1 MTDESLDGAGLDQ
14 VRAVMDAAEDV
25 QLPDD
30 MAGGHDDAPH
40 DDAPDDIIPD
50 DYAPPPPPPDDG
62 AGSDEPA
69 HPVEECSRQPL
80 NDIGNGHR
88 FRIHFGRDILFVSQV
103 GWFVWDGARWKRDPE
118 ISRDC
123 SPLIRSRAHNM
134 SALIEQ
140 EVDFLQPS
148 KRDRQ
153 LLTEERELRK
163 RRVEIEAIPA
173 YAGDETLIAELDQI
187 GSRLRTIDGALKTHK
202 SLIGRRMTH
211 AKNAG
216 NSGPMSNAINEARVM
231 LAHAVDDMDCG
242 DLDVNTLS
250 GVLRFRRIAGDPAEG
265 MSPMAEVEL
274 IPHDRAQLLTK
285 VMPVEYDEAA
295 TCPRFDTF
303 LQQIQPNI
311 EMRQFLKRWFGL
323 SMSGLDI
330 QKLAFFHGGGANGKS
345 VLVDLMARMM
355 GDYAATAKI
364 ESLTGK
370 NKKSG
375 SDSQPDLIPLIG
387 ARMVR
392 TSEPEEGE
400 RLQEGLVKALTGGE
414 PMMVRALYT
423 DMITFQP
430 IFKLTISGNHLPD
443 IRGGDD
449 GIWRRLML
457 VTFPV
462 QIAEKNRIPK
472 KELDEILWAERAGI
486 FNWLVAGLLDY
497 LQGGLREPEGVRA
510 ATEGYRKDSDPI
522 GTFLA
527 DATVVTGYER
537 DFMTARELMD
547 AFNFW
552 IEERGE
558 TRWSPRTVSLRLK
571 AKADVWRHPD
581 TQKTFSPGK
590 SGVTGYRGIRLS
602 EEFGTR
608 LRAAEAQNSQSGW
621 GGPR

>member
-1 MTDESLDGAGLDQ
+1 MTDDRDDGAIDQ
-14 VRAVMDAAEDV
+14 VRAVMGNAEEVDLPEGMGPDA
-25 QLPDD
+25 
-30 MAGGHDDAPH
+30 DAL
-40 DDAPDDIIPD
+40 D
-50 DYAPPPPPPDDG
+50 DYPEDYTPPPPPPEDRG
-62 AGSDEPA
+62 PGEDEPED
-69 HPVEECSRQPL
+69 PVSQCSRQPL

-88 FRIHFGRDILFVSQV
+88 FRIHFGENIRFVSQV
-103 GWFVWDGARWKRDPE
+103 GWFVWDETRWKRDPE

-123 SPLIRSRAHNM
+123 SPLIRGRAHQM
-134 SALIEQ
+134 SGLIEK
-140 EVDFLQPS
+140 ENDWLQPS
-148 KRDRQ
+148 KRDRR
-153 LLTEERELRK
+153 LLAKERELRK
-163 RRVEIEAIPA
+163 RRSEIEADPGHS
-173 YAGDETLIAELDQI
+173 GDEALMTELGHIASQ
-187 GSRLRTIDGALKTHK
+187 LRSIDAALKTHK
-202 SLIGRRMTH
+202 SLIGRRLTH

-216 NSGPMSNAINEARVM
+216 NSGPMTNMINEARVM
-231 LAHAVDDMDCG
+231 LAQAVDDMDKG

-250 GVLRFRRIAGDPAEG
+250 GVLRFKRIPGDPENG
-265 MSPMAEVEL
+265 MSPMSDVEL
-274 IPHDRAQLLTK
+274 VPHDRAQLLTK
-285 VMPVEYDEAA
+285 VMPVEFDPEAK
-295 TCPRFDTF
+295 CPRFDEF

-311 EMRQFLKRWFGL
+311 EMRRFLQRWFGL

-355 GDYAATAKI
+355 GDYATTAKI

-457 VTFPV
+457 VNFPV
-462 QIAEKNRIPK
+462 QIAEKKRIAK
-472 KELDEILWAERAGI
+472 KELDNILWQERAGI
-486 FNWLVAGLLDY
+486 LNWLVQGLLDY
-497 LQGGLREPEGVRA
+497 LEGGLREPDDVMA
-510 ATEGYRKDSDPI
+510 ATESYRKDSDPI

-527 DATVVTGYER
+527 DATVVSGYER

-571 AKADVWRHPD
+571 AKAEVWRHPD
-581 TQKTFSPGK
+581 NQKTFAPGK

-602 EEFGTR
+602 DEFQTR
-608 LRAAEAQNSQSGW
+608 KRAAEVQDSQSGW
-621 GGPR
+621 SGPR

>member
-1 MTDESLDGAGLDQ
+1 MTDKLDE
-14 VRAVMDAAEDV
+14 VRAVMGGAEDID
-25 QLPDD
+25 LPDG
-30 MAGGHDDAPH
+30 MSAGADDAQ
-40 DDAPDDIIPD
+40 D
-50 DYAPPPPPPDDG
+50 DYPEDWTPPPPPPEDG
-62 AGSDEPA
+62 SSADEPE
-69 HPVEECSRQPL
+69 HPVSIASRQPL
-80 NDIGNGHR
+80 SDIGNGHR
-88 FRIHFGRDILFVSQV
+88 FRIHFGENILFVSQV

-123 SPLIRSRAHNM
+123 SPLIRGRAHGM
-134 SALIEQ
+134 YKLIEQ
-140 EVDFLQPS
+140 EIDFIQPS
-148 KRDRQ
+148 DRDRQ
-153 LLTEERELRK
+153 LLTEEREMRI
-163 RRVEIEAIPA
+163 RRREIEKTPG
-173 YAGDETLIAELDQI
+173 YAADEALVSELDSI
-187 GSRLRTIDGALKTHK
+187 AARLRGLESALKSHK
-202 SLIGRRMTH
+202 TLVARRLTH

-216 NSGPMSNAINEARVM
+216 NSGPMSNMINEARVM
-231 LAHAVDDMDCG
+231 LAHAVDEMDKG

-250 GVLRFRRIAGDPAEG
+250 GVLRFRRVAGDPKEG
-265 MSPMAEVEL
+265 MSPMADFEL

-285 VMPVEYDEAA
+285 VMPVEYDPKAL
-295 TCPRFDTF
+295 CPRFDAF

-311 EMRQFLKRWFGL
+311 EMRRFLQRWFGL

-345 VLVDLMARMM
+345 VMVDLMARLM

-462 QIAEKNRIPK
+462 QIPEKKRIPK
-472 KELDEILWAERAGI
+472 KELDDILWAERSGI
-486 FNWLVAGLLDY
+486 LNWLIAGLVDY
-497 LQGGLREPEGVRA
+497 LEGGLREPEEVMA

-522 GTFLA
+522 GTFLG
-527 DATVVTGYER
+527 DATVVTGYEG
-537 DFMTARELMD
+537 DFMSGKELME

-558 TRWSPRTVSLRLK
+558 TRWGPRTVSMRLRG
-571 AKADVWRHPD
+571 KADAWRHPE
-581 TQKTFSPGK
+581 TNKTFSPAK
-590 SGVTGYRGIRLS
+590 SGVTGYRGIRLTDAFAS
-602 EEFGTR
+602 R
-608 LRAAEAQNSQSGW
+608 QRDAEAKSSHQGW
-621 GGPR
+621 APR

>member
-1 MTDESLDGAGLDQ
+1 MTDGRENGALGQ
-14 VRAVMDAAEDV
+14 VREVMQNAEDV
-25 QLPDD
+25 DLPEGMGDLSDD
-30 MAGGHDDAPH
+30 DPG
-40 DDAPDDIIPD
+40 IPD
-50 DYAPPPPPPDDG
+50 DYVPPPPPPEDRGPDG
-62 AGSDEPA
+62 DEPE
-69 HPVEECSRQPL
+69 HPVSQSSRQPL

-88 FRIHFGRDILFVSQV
+88 FRIHFGENLLFVSQV
-103 GWFVWDGARWKRDPE
+103 GWFVWDGVRWKRDPE

-123 SPLIRSRAHNM
+123 SPLVRSRAHQM
-134 SALIEQ
+134 SGLIEQ
-140 EVDFLQPS
+140 EVDWLQPS

-153 LLTEERELRK
+153 LLTEERDLRK
-163 RRVEIEAIPA
+163 RRIEIEATPD
-173 YAGDETLIAELDQI
+173 YAGDETLINELGQI
-187 GSRLRTIDGALKTHK
+187 GSRLRTIDAALKTHK
-202 SLIGRRMTH
+202 SLIGRRLTH

-216 NSGPMSNAINEARVM
+216 NSGPMSNMINEARVM
-231 LAHAVDDMDCG
+231 LAHSVEDMDKG

-250 GVLRFRRIAGDPAEG
+250 GVLRFTRVAGDPAYG
-265 MSPMAEVEL
+265 MSPMADVEL
-274 IPHDRAQLLTK
+274 VAHDRGHLLTK
-285 VMPVEYDEAA
+285 VMPVAYDPDAK
-295 TCPRFDTF
+295 CPRFDEF
-303 LQQIQPNI
+303 LSQIQPNI
-311 EMRQFLKRWFGL
+311 EMRRFLQRWFGL

-355 GDYAATAKI
+355 GDYSATAKI

-387 ARMVR
+387 ARLVR

-462 QIAEKNRIPK
+462 QIAEKKRIPK
-472 KELDEILWAERAGI
+472 KELDDLLWQERSGIL
-486 FNWLVAGLLDY
+486 NWLVQGLLDY
-497 LQGGLREPEGVRA
+497 LEGGLREPEEVMA

-522 GTFLA
+522 GTFLG
-527 DATVVTGYER
+527 DATVVSGYER
-537 DFMTARELMD
+537 DFMTARELIE

-558 TRWSPRTVSLRLK
+558 TRWSNRTVSLRLK
-571 AKADVWRHPD
+571 AKAESWRHPD
-581 TQKTFSPGK
+581 TQKTFASGK

-602 EEFGTR
+602 EDFSSR
-608 LRAAEAQNSQSGW
+608 MRAAEAQSSQSAW
-621 GGPR
+621 VPR

>member
-1 MTDESLDGAGLDQ
+1 MSDADALGA
-14 VRAVMDAAEDV
+14 VRAVMNNAEEVDLPEGAAADSDHDGCPED
-25 QLPDD
+25 
-30 MAGGHDDAPH
+30 
-40 DDAPDDIIPD
+40 
-50 DYAPPPPPPDDG
+50 YSPPPPPPEDRPHEG
-62 AGSDEPA
+62 DEPED
-69 HPVEECSRQPL
+69 PVGASSRQPL

-88 FRIHFGRDILFVSQV
+88 FRIHFGENILFVSQV

-123 SPLIRSRAHNM
+123 SPLIRGRAHHM
-134 SALIEQ
+134 SGLIEK
-140 EVDFLQPS
+140 EIDFLQPS

-153 LLTEERELRK
+153 LLNEERDLRK
-163 RRVEIEAIPA
+163 RRIEIEAMPD
-173 YAGDETLIAELDQI
+173 YAGDETLTSELGQI
-187 GSRLRTIDGALKTHK
+187 GSRLRTIDAALKTHK
-202 SLIGRRMTH
+202 SLIGRRLTH

-216 NSGPMSNAINEARVM
+216 NSGPMSNMINEARVM
-231 LAHAVDDMDCG
+231 LAHAVDEMDRG

-250 GVLRFRRIAGDPAEG
+250 GVLRFKRISGDPKEG
-265 MSPMAEVEL
+265 MSPMSEVEL
-274 IPHDRAQLLTK
+274 IQHDRAQLLTK
-285 VMPVEYDEAA
+285 VMPVEYDPSAI
-295 TCPRFDTF
+295 CPRFDAF

-311 EMRQFLKRWFGL
+311 EMRQFLQRWFGL

-462 QIAEKNRIPK
+462 QIPEHKRIPK
-472 KELDEILWAERAGI
+472 KELDDILWQERSGI
-486 FNWLVAGLLDY
+486 LNWLVQGLLDY
-497 LQGGLREPEGVRA
+497 LEGGLREPEEVTM
-510 ATEGYRKDSDPI
+510 ATEGYRKDSDPV

-527 DATVVTGYER
+527 DATTVTGYEG
-537 DFMTARELMD
+537 DFMTARELIE

-558 TRWSPRTVSLRLK
+558 TRWGNRTVSNRLK
-571 AKADVWRHPD
+571 AKAGTWRHPD
-581 TQKTFSPGK
+581 TQKPFAAGK
-590 SGVTGYRGIRLS
+590 SGVTGYRGIRLMDTFAARMR
-602 EEFGTR
+602 E
-608 LRAAEAQNSQSGW
+608 AEARTSQNSSW
-621 GGPR
+621 SGPR

>member
-1 MTDESLDGAGLDQ
+1 MSDQDAVDQ
-14 VRAVMDAAEDV
+14 VRAVMQSAEDV
-25 QLPDD
+25 DLPEG
-30 MAGGHDDAPH
+30 MGGEDHQDGF
-40 DDAPDDIIPD
+40 PD
-50 DYAPPPPPPDDG
+50 DYTPPPPPPDEG
-62 AGSDEPA
+62 AAGDEPED
-69 HPVEECSRQPL
+69 PISRSSREPL
-80 NDIGNGHR
+80 NDLGNGNR
-88 FRIHFGRDILFVSQV
+88 FRIHFGENILFVSQV
-103 GWFVWDGARWKRDPE
+103 GWFVWDGARWRRDPE

-123 SPLIRSRAHNM
+123 SPLIRARAHKM
-134 SALIEQ
+134 SGLIEK
-140 EVDFLQPS
+140 EIDWLQPS

-153 LLTEERELRK
+153 LLAKERELRQ
-163 RRVEIEAIPA
+163 RRGEIEADPA
-173 YAGDETLIAELDQI
+173 HAGDEALMTELGHIASQ
-187 GSRLRTIDGALKTHK
+187 LRSIDTALKTHK
-202 SLIGRRMTH
+202 SLIGRRLTH

-216 NSGPMSNAINEARVM
+216 NSGPMSNMIAEARVM
-231 LAHAVDDMDCG
+231 LAQQVDDMDRG

-250 GVLRFRRIAGDPAEG
+250 GVLRFSRIPGDPENG
-265 MSPMAEVEL
+265 MSPMADVEL
-274 IPHDRAQLLTK
+274 VPHDRAQLLTK
-285 VMPVEYDEAA
+285 VMPVEFDPGAK
-295 TCPRFDTF
+295 CPRFDAF

-311 EMRQFLKRWFGL
+311 EMRRFLQRWFGL
-323 SMSGLDI
+323 SMSGMDI

-345 VLVDLMARMM
+345 VLVDLMARIF

-387 ARMVR
+387 ARFVR

-423 DMITFQP
+423 DMIVFQP

-457 VTFPV
+457 VQFPV
-462 QIAEKNRIPK
+462 QIPEHKRIPK

-486 FNWLVAGLLDY
+486 LNWLVDGLLDY
-497 LQGGLREPEGVRA
+497 LSGGLQEPQDVMA
-510 ATEGYRKDSDPI
+510 ATEGYRKESDPI
-522 GTFLA
+522 GTFLG
-527 DATVVTGYER
+527 DATEVSGYEG
-537 DFMTARELMD
+537 DFMTARELIE

-558 TRWSPRTVSLRLK
+558 TRWGNRTVSNRIK
-571 AKADVWRHPD
+571 AKAGTWRHPD
-581 TQKTFSPGK
+581 SNKAFAAGK

-602 EEFGTR
+602 DDFASR
-608 LRAAEAQNSQSGW
+608 KRAAEAQDSQSGW
-621 GGPR
+621 APR

>member
-1 MTDESLDGAGLDQ
+1 MTADRDDNALDQ
-14 VRAVMDAAEDV
+14 VRAVMDNAEEVDLPNGLAED
-25 QLPDD
+25 QGEEPDLPE
-30 MAGGHDDAPH
+30 
-40 DDAPDDIIPD
+40 
-50 DYAPPPPPPDDG
+50 DYSPPPPPPDDHG
-62 AGSDEPA
+62 PDEGGPED
-69 HPVEECSRQPL
+69 PVSQSSRQPL

-88 FRIHFGRDILFVSQV
+88 FRIHFGENLLFVSQV
-103 GWFVWDGARWKRDPE
+103 GWFVWDGIRWKRDPE

-123 SPLIRSRAHNM
+123 SPLVRARAHQM
-134 SALIEQ
+134 SGLIEK
-140 EVDFLQPS
+140 EIDWLQPS

-153 LLTEERELRK
+153 LLAKERELRK
-163 RRVEIEAIPA
+163 RRVEIEADPSHAEDEALMTELGHI
-173 YAGDETLIAELDQI
+173 AGQ
-187 GSRLRTIDGALKTHK
+187 LRSIDAALKTHK
-202 SLIGRRMTH
+202 SLIGRRLTH

-216 NSGPMSNAINEARVM
+216 NSGPMSNMINEARVM
-231 LAHAVDDMDCG
+231 LAHAVDDMDKG

-250 GVLRFRRIAGDPAEG
+250 GVLRFTRIAGDAKEG
-265 MSPMAEVEL
+265 MPPSAEVEL
-274 IPHDRAQLLTK
+274 IPHDRGQLLTK
-285 VMPVEYDEAA
+285 VMPVEYDPDAK
-295 TCPRFDTF
+295 CPRFDEF

-311 EMRQFLKRWFGL
+311 EMRRFLQRWFGL

-400 RLQEGLVKALTGGE
+400 RLQEGLIKALTGGE

-457 VTFPV
+457 VNFPV

-472 KELDEILWAERAGI
+472 KELDDILWVERAGI
-486 FNWLVAGLLDY
+486 LNWLVEGLLEY
-497 LQGGLREPEGVRA
+497 LQGGLREPDEVMS
-510 ATEGYRKDSDPI
+510 ATESYRKDSDPI
-522 GTFLA
+522 GTFLG

-537 DFMTARELMD
+537 DFMTARELIE

-558 TRWSPRTVSLRLK
+558 TRWSNRTVSLRLK
-571 AKADVWRHPD
+571 AKAETWRHPD
-581 TQKTFSPGK
+581 TQKTFAPGK

-602 EEFGTR
+602 EAFSAR
-608 LRAAEAQNSQSGW
+608 MRAAEVQASQSTW
-621 GGPR
+621 SGPR

>member
-1 MTDESLDGAGLDQ
+1 MQS
-14 VRAVMDAAEDV
+14 AEDV
-25 QLPDD
+25 NLPEG
-30 MAGGHDDAPH
+30 MGGEDHQDGF
-40 DDAPDDIIPD
+40 PD
-50 DYAPPPPPPDDG
+50 DYTPPPPPPDEG
-62 AGSDEPA
+62 AAGDEPED
-69 HPVEECSRQPL
+69 PISRSSREPL
-80 NDIGNGHR
+80 NDLGNGNR
-88 FRIHFGRDILFVSQV
+88 FRIHFGENILFVSQV

-123 SPLIRSRAHNM
+123 SPLIRARAHKM
-134 SALIEQ
+134 SGLIEK
-140 EVDFLQPS
+140 EIDWLQPS

-153 LLTEERELRK
+153 LLAKERELRQ
-163 RRVEIEAIPA
+163 RRGEIEADPA
-173 YAGDETLIAELDQI
+173 HAGDEALMTELGHIASQ
-187 GSRLRTIDGALKTHK
+187 LRSIDTALKTHK
-202 SLIGRRMTH
+202 SLIGRRLTH

-216 NSGPMSNAINEARVM
+216 NSGPMSNMIAEARVM
-231 LAHAVDDMDCG
+231 LAQQVDDMDRG

-250 GVLRFRRIAGDPAEG
+250 GVLRFSRIPGDPENG
-265 MSPMAEVEL
+265 MSPMADVEL
-274 IPHDRAQLLTK
+274 VPHDRAQLLTK
-285 VMPVEYDEAA
+285 VMPVEFDPEAK
-295 TCPRFDTF
+295 CPRFDAF

-311 EMRQFLKRWFGL
+311 EMRRFLQRWFGL
-323 SMSGLDI
+323 SMSGMDI

-345 VLVDLMARMM
+345 VLVDLMARIF

-387 ARMVR
+387 ARFVR

-423 DMITFQP
+423 DMIVFQP

-457 VTFPV
+457 VQFPV
-462 QIAEKNRIPK
+462 QIPEHKRIPK
-472 KELDEILWAERAGI
+472 KELDEILWAERSGI
-486 FNWLVAGLLDY
+486 LNWLVDGLLDY
-497 LQGGLREPEGVRA
+497 LSGGLQEPQDVMA
-510 ATEGYRKDSDPI
+510 ATEGYRKESDPI
-522 GTFLA
+522 GTFLG
-527 DATVVTGYER
+527 DATEVSGYEG
-537 DFMTARELMD
+537 DFMTARELIE

-558 TRWSPRTVSLRLK
+558 TRWGNRTVSNRIK
-571 AKADVWRHPD
+571 AKAGTWRHPD
-581 TQKTFSPGK
+581 SNKTFAAGK

-602 EEFGTR
+602 DDFASR
-608 LRAAEAQNSQSGW
+608 KRAAEAQDSQSGW
-621 GGPR
+621 APR

>member
-1 MTDESLDGAGLDQ
+1 MKDHVEESALDQ
-14 VRAVMDAAEDV
+14 VRNVMGHAEDV
-25 QLPDD
+25 DLPEGYAREDD
-30 MAGGHDDAPH
+30 GDVPE
-40 DDAPDDIIPD
+40 
-50 DYAPPPPPPDDG
+50 DYAPPPPPPEDRLPDD
-62 AGSDEPA
+62 DEPED
-69 HPVEECSRQPL
+69 PVSQSSRQPL
-80 NDIGNGHR
+80 NDIGNGCR
-88 FRIHFGRDILFVSQV
+88 FRIHFGENLLFVSQV

-123 SPLIRSRAHNM
+123 SPLVRSRAHQM
-134 SALIEQ
+134 SGLIEK
-140 EVDFLQPS
+140 EIDWLQPS

-153 LLTEERELRK
+153 LLEEERKLRS
-163 RRVEIEAIPA
+163 RRIEIEAMPD
-173 YAGDETLIAELDQI
+173 YAGDETLIDELGQI
-187 GSRLRTIDGALKTHK
+187 GTRLRTIDGALKTHK
-202 SLIGRRMTH
+202 SLIGRRLTH

-216 NSGPMSNAINEARVM
+216 NSGPMSNMIGEARVM
-231 LAHAVDDMDCG
+231 LAHAVDEMDKG

-250 GVLRFRRIAGDPAEG
+250 GVLRFTRIPGDPENG
-265 MSPMAEVEL
+265 MSAMSHVEL
-274 IPHDRAQLLTK
+274 VAHDRAQLLTK
-285 VMPVEYDEAA
+285 VMPVAYDPDAK
-295 TCPRFDTF
+295 CPRFDEF

-311 EMRQFLKRWFGL
+311 EMRKFLQRWFGL

-387 ARMVR
+387 ARIVR

-462 QIAEKNRIPK
+462 QIPEKKRIPK
-472 KELDEILWAERAGI
+472 KELDDILWQERSGI
-486 FNWLVAGLLDY
+486 LNWLVQGLIDY
-497 LQGGLREPEGVRA
+497 LDGGLREPEAVQA

-527 DATVVTGYER
+527 DATIVTGHEG
-537 DFMTARELMD
+537 DFMTGRELNE

-552 IEERGE
+552 IEERGDS
-558 TRWSPRTVSLRLK
+558 RWGLRTVSLRMK
-571 AKADVWRHPD
+571 AKADAWRHPD
-581 TQKTFSPGK
+581 SGKTFAAGK
-590 SGVTGYRGIRLS
+590 SGVTGYRGIRLT
-602 EEFGTR
+602 EEFAAR
-608 LRAAEAQNSQSGW
+608 KRAAEAQESQSSW
-621 GGPR
+621 APR

>member
-1 MTDESLDGAGLDQ
+1 MTDDSAVDQ
-14 VRAVMDAAEDV
+14 VRAVMGNAEDVDLPEGMDTTGAAEDF
-25 QLPDD
+25 PE
-30 MAGGHDDAPH
+30 
-40 DDAPDDIIPD
+40 
-50 DYAPPPPPPDDG
+50 DYAPPPPPPEDG
-62 AGSDEPA
+62 PPGNDEPE
-69 HPVEECSRQPL
+69 HPVSAASRQPL

-88 FRIHFGRDILFVSQV
+88 FRIHFGQDILFVSQV

-123 SPLIRSRAHNM
+123 SPLIRGRAHGM
-134 SALIEQ
+134 TALIEQ
-140 EVDFLQPS
+140 EVDWLQPS

-153 LLTEERELRK
+153 LLLEERKLRT
-163 RRVEIEAIPA
+163 RRVEIEAIPDH
-173 YAGDETLIAELDQI
+173 AGNDELVAELNEI

-202 SLIGRRMTH
+202 SLVGRRMTH

-216 NSGPMSNAINEARVM
+216 NSGPMSNMINEARVM
-231 LAHAVDDMDCG
+231 LAHAVDDMDRS
-242 DLDVNTLS
+242 DLDVNTQT
-250 GVLRFRRIAGDPAEG
+250 GVLRFTRIAGDAENG
-265 MSPMAEVEL
+265 MPPSAEVEP
-274 IPHDRAQLLTK
+274 IAHDRAQLLTK
-285 VMPVEYDEAA
+285 VMPVIYDPDAK
-295 TCPRFDTF
+295 CPRFDAF

-311 EMRQFLKRWFGL
+311 EMRRFLQRWFGL

-355 GDYAATAKI
+355 GDYSATAKI

-472 KELDEILWAERAGI
+472 KELDDILWQERSGI
-486 FNWLVAGLLDY
+486 LNWLVEGLLDY
-497 LQGGLREPEGVRA
+497 LSGGLREPAEVSA

-537 DFMTARELMD
+537 DFMTARELIE

-558 TRWSPRTVSLRLK
+558 TRWSNRTVSLRLK
-571 AKADVWRHPD
+571 AKADTWRHPD
-581 TQKTFSPGK
+581 TQKTFAAGK
-590 SGVTGYRGIRLS
+590 SGVTGYRGIRLA
-602 EEFGTR
+602 EDFGAR
-608 LRAAEAQNSQSGW
+608 KRAAEAQEASGQW